1 MIAPG
6 EFMFNHYFQRE
17 LSNLRAL
24 GADFSRMHPAV
35 APMLSGMS
43 ADPDAERLLEGVAF
57 LTALLHQRLDDD
69 FPEIIQELFQLIW
82 PHYLR
87 PLPAATIVSFSP
99 KENISQIVRVPKGVQ
114 LASEPVDGTPCLFR
128 TCYDVDVHPL
138 LLEDAFLEE
147 NPGRPSAIRLVL
159 SLQQL
164 KADEWK
170 PESLRLHLAGDS
182 KQAADIYYLLC
193 RYVHQIVLK
202 PLGSG
207 SACILPPDCLKSV
220 GFGDDE
226 CLIPYPP
233 QSFPGYRNLQ
243 EYFLLPEKFL
253 FLDLIGWQ
261 QWHDRGEFDK
271 FEIRFELK
279 KAPFFAPRVRKE
291 NFVLA
296 ATPVLNLFPHNADPI
311 RLDHQNSEYLIRPS
325 GSNDRNYQVYSV
337 ERVTGFVQ
345 GTAQEKVY
353 APFEMFSPSPEAD
366 PTYHVHMRQSPV
378 RQGLNSHLSIAYPS
392 GSRSTLTETLSIQLQ
407 CTNGFLPEGLRIG
420 DIRYPTSSTP
430 EFVEFKNL
438 RPPTSS
444 ITPQLGRNLHWKLLS
459 HLCLN
464 YRSLAT
470 VENLQALL
478 ALYNFEENRDRPVFL
493 ANQKRIAG
501 IQAVHT
507 EAADQLVGRVIM
519 RGRKIRLDVRQDH
532 YAGLGDLF
540 LFGSILDAFLGS
552 YGSLNTFMQ
561 LSIREVL
568 KGEMLQW
575 PARIGDHPL
584 I

>member
-1 MIAPG
+1 
-6 EFMFNHYFQRE
+6 MFNHHFQRE
-17 LSNLRAL
+17 LSNLRTL

-99 KENISQIVRVPKGVQ
+99 KDNISQTVRVPKGVQ
-114 LASEPVDGTPCLFR
+114 LASEPVEGTACLFR

-138 LLEDAFLEE
+138 VLEDAGLEE
-147 NPGRPSAIRLVL
+147 HPGRPSVVRLVL

-164 KADEWK
+164 KPDDWN
-170 PESLRLHLAGDS
+170 PESLRLYLGGDP
-182 KQAADIYYLLC
+182 KQAADIYLLLC
-193 RYVHQIVLK
+193 RYVHQIVIKPLDRGSSCVLSPECLK
-202 PLGSG
+202 P
-207 SACILPPDCLKSV
+207 V
-220 GFGDDE
+220 GFGADE
-226 CLIPYPP
+226 CLLPYPS
-233 QSFPGYRNLQ
+233 QSFPGYRNIQ

-253 FLDLIGWQ
+253 FLDLSGWH
-261 QWHDRGEFDK
+261 QWRNRGEFDK

-279 KAPFFAPRVRKE
+279 KSPFAAPRVRKE
-291 NFVLA
+291 NFVLG
-296 ATPVLNLFPHNADPI
+296 ATPVINLFSHNADPI
-311 RLDHQNSEYLIRPS
+311 RLDHQKSEYLIRPS
-325 GSNDRNYQVYSV
+325 GGNDRNYQVYSV
-337 ERVTGFVQ
+337 ERVTGFIQ

-353 APFEMFSPSPEAD
+353 TPFEMFSPNPEAD
-366 PTYHVHMRQSPV
+366 PTYRVQIRQSPV
-378 RQGLNSHLSIAYPS
+378 RQIPDSYLSVAYPS
-392 GSRSTLTETLSIQLQ
+392 GGQGIQPETLSIELQ
-407 CTNGFLPEGLRIG
+407 CTNGLLPEGLRSG
-420 DIRYPTSSTP
+420 DICFPTSSTP
-430 EFVEFKNL
+430 EFVEFRNL
-438 RPPTSS
+438 RPPSSS
-444 ITPQLGRNLHWKLLS
+444 ISPQLRGNLHWKLLS

-464 YRSLAT
+464 YRSLAA
-470 VENLQALL
+470 VENLRAMLG
-478 ALYNFEENRDRPVFL
+478 LYNFEENRDRTAFL
-493 ANQKRIAG
+493 VNQKRIAG

-507 EAADQLVGRVIM
+507 QACDQLVGRVIM
-519 RGRKIRLDVRQDH
+519 RGRKVRLDVRQDH
-532 YAGLGDLF
+532 YAGMGDLF
-540 LFGSILDAFLGS
+540 LFGSILDAFLGL